1 MLLLQGRA
9 EPEKEK
15 TIQKGSKETQKGEQ
29 AQEGKTGHEGKTRQ
43 KGPEMQQGQQE
54 AFLAKFRNWA
64 GKPLGQN
71 FAPQGEG
78 KKKKKKKK
86 KKSGRR
92 PLFFF
97 FFFFFFFPLVGTF
110 IKKISALRAAAHE
123 ATTRP
128 SRGGDFSAR
137 NPQSEPLG
145 YLYAVGGRPVEPDCW
160 KRIV

>member
-1 MLLLQGRA
+1 MASDL
-9 EPEKEK
+9 
-15 TIQKGSKETQKGEQ
+15 QKGS
-29 AQEGKTGHEGKTRQ
+29 
-43 KGPEMQQGQQE
+43 EMQQSQRE

-97 FFFFFFFPLVGTF
+97 FFFFFFFPLVGTL
-110 IKKISALRAAAHE
+110 IKKMSALRAAAHE

-128 SRGGDFSAR
+128 SRGGVFSAP
-137 NPQSEPLG
+137 NPKSEPLG
-145 YLYAVGGRPVEPDCW
+145 YHFLSRDRAVRLFSCFLRFSFDCHPEGHCAQ
-160 KRIV
+160 VPTVTAYPS

>member
-1 MLLLQGRA
+1 
-9 EPEKEK
+9 
-15 TIQKGSKETQKGEQ
+15 
-29 AQEGKTGHEGKTRQ
+29 
-43 KGPEMQQGQQE
+43 MQQGQQE

-97 FFFFFFFPLVGTF
+97 FFFFFFFPLVGTL

-128 SRGGDFSAR
+128 SRGGDFSAP
-137 NPQSEPLG
+137 NPKSEPLG
-145 YLYAVGGRPVEPDCW
+145 YLFFPGIER
-160 KRIV
+160 

>member
-15 TIQKGSKETQKGEQ
+15 TVQKGSKEIQKGEQ
-29 AQEGKTGHEGKTRQ
+29 AQEGKTSQ
-43 KGPEMQQGQQE
+43 KGSEMQQGQQE
-54 AFLAKFRNWA
+54 AVLAKFRNWA

-92 PLFFF
+92 PLFFS
-97 FFFFFFFPLVGTF
+97 FFFFFFFPLVGT
-110 IKKISALRAAAHE
+110 
-123 ATTRP
+123 
-128 SRGGDFSAR
+128 
-137 NPQSEPLG
+137 
-145 YLYAVGGRPVEPDCW
+145 
-160 KRIV
+160 

>member
-29 AQEGKTGHEGKTRQ
+29 AQEGKTSQ
-43 KGPEMQQGQQE
+43 KGSEMQQGQQE

-97 FFFFFFFPLVGTF
+97 FFFFFFFPLVGTL

-128 SRGGDFSAR
+128 SRGGDFSAP
-137 NPQSEPLG
+137 NPKSEPLG
-145 YLYAVGGRPVEPDCW
+145 YLFFPGIER
-160 KRIV
+160 

>member
-29 AQEGKTGHEGKTRQ
+29 AQEGKTSQ
-43 KGPEMQQGQQE
+43 KGSEMQQGQQE

-86 KKSGRR
+86 VAEGH
-92 PLFFF
+92 FFF
-97 FFFFFFFPLVGTF
+97 SFSFSSSSPLWVP
-110 IKKISALRAAAHE
+110 KKKFRTACSC
-123 ATTRP
+123 P
-128 SRGGDFSAR
+128 
-137 NPQSEPLG
+137 
-145 YLYAVGGRPVEPDCW
+145 
-160 KRIV
+160 